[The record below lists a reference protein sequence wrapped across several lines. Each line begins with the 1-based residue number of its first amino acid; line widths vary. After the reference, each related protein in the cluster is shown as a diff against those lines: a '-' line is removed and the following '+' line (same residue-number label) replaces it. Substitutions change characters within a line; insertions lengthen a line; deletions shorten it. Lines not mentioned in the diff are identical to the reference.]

1 MQASPALVR
10 EYHRVSKHG
19 KHAYAPAPGFLDWD
33 AQPQA
38 FRHFVGAHRFPLPLG
53 EPIGDPLYGA
63 LADGKLPPAAPTLDS
78 LGVFLELA
86 FGISAW
92 KSMGPA
98 RWALRNNPSSGNLH
112 PSEAY
117 LILWAKAMPL
127 PPGLYHYSPYYHCLE
142 QLARIGDADADQAE
156 RFFAGSPGALA
167 LSSVHWRE
175 EWKYGA
181 RALRYCQHD
190 AGHALAAASISA
202 ATLGWSLSMDEQI
215 SDRTLGAL
223 LGLERIT
230 YEPECPDWLGLLSL
244 NRDFEPPAHSEQ
256 EWRRLAQTLT
266 RLNGTA
272 SRLSEEFL
280 QWPQIRKVMPAIEK
294 SAIDKLVR
302 VRHPPAMR
310 PPRTAAPPIPASTL
324 IRQRRSAQRMNPDV
338 CMKRPDFER
347 CLTALQPD
355 AEPPF
360 GGFPFEPTIQLL
372 LFVHNVETLKPGLYA
387 CIRNATSFEHLRQRC
402 GDPGLAWE
410 PVPSTEGAPAPTLF
424 WLKSVPEQRKLTS
437 QLCCHQGIAGKG
449 AFSLGMLGD
458 FRVIDREGAWS
469 YRRLFWEA
477 GMIGQVL
484 YLQAELSGLR
494 GTGIGCYFDDS
505 VHELL
510 GLHPDGDWQSLY
522 HFTIGSGLEDSRLD
536 LEPPYA
542 HLGAGS
548 R

>member
-1 MQASPALVR
+1 MQTSPALVR

-38 FRHFVGAHRFPLPLG
+38 FRHFVDAQRFPLPFG
-53 EPIGDPLYGA
+53 EPNGAPMYGD
-63 LADGKLPPAAPTLDS
+63 LAAGTIPPAALTLET

-92 KSMGPA
+92 KCMGPA

-112 PSEAY
+112 PSEVY
-117 LILWAKAMPL
+117 VILWDANAPL

-142 QLARIGDADADQAE
+142 QLARIGDAGAEQAGL
-156 RFFAGSPGALA
+156 FFSGSLGALA

-190 AGHALAAASISA
+190 ASHAMAAAAISA
-202 ATLGWSLSMDEQI
+202 ATQGWSLRMDEQI
-215 SDRTLGAL
+215 SDQTLSAL
-223 LGLERIT
+223 LGLKRIT
-230 YEPECPDWLGLLSL
+230 NEPEHPDWICLLADR
-244 NRDFEPPAHSEQ
+244 RDFEPPTQSEQ
-256 EWRRLAQTLT
+256 AWRRLVQAMID
-266 RLNGTA
+266 RNGTA
-272 SRLSEEFL
+272 SRLSEEYL
-280 QWPQIRKVMPAIEK
+280 QWPQIRKVLPAIEK
-294 SAIDKLVR
+294 PAIVKL
-302 VRHPPAMR
+302 A
-310 PPRTAAPPIPASTL
+310 RTRPASGGRQTDTTPPFEASAL
-324 IRQRRSAQRMNPDV
+324 IRRRRSAQRMNPEIG
-338 CMKRPDFER
+338 MKHADFVR
-347 CLTALQPD
+347 CLRALLPK

-360 GGFPFEPTIQLL
+360 ATIPFAPAVQLL
-372 LFVHNVETLKPGLYA
+372 IFVHNVEGLAPGLYA
-387 CIRNATSFEHLRQRC
+387 YIRNDETMEHLRQSCR
-402 GDPGLAWE
+402 DPELAWQ
-410 PVPSTEGAPAPTLF
+410 PAPITEDATHLPLYR
-424 WLKSVPEQRKLTS
+424 LKAIGEQRKLTS

-458 FRVIDREGAWS
+458 FRELDHEGSWA

-484 YLQAELSGLR
+484 YLEAELSNLR

-505 VHELL
+505 VHSLI
-510 GLHPDGDWQSLY
+510 GLPPEGDWQSLY
-522 HFTIGSGLEDSRLD
+522 HFTVGAGLEDSRLGM
-536 LEPPYA
+536 EPPYG
-542 HLGAGS
+542 HLEGEA